1 MILYRAINIDDI
13 NNLKNGNNIYSSIIN
28 SYLLSQEKE
37 IRKNVYSYYNLCIKG
52 SRQYALDT
60 ITGHVSGQR
69 IGAKISPW
77 ISVTSDFE
85 MASSEYSVPQS
96 GKYNYY
102 KLRKPVILLNIPDD
116 KILSEEKEVFNL
128 RNRND
133 VDDFAVDL
141 RSNNLSKLF
150 ENEAIMAEKY
160 NMDMPGYDVVAEL
173 NRLLLDYKTKVS
185 GFSNFSTATNELLIF
200 SQIKK
205 EYIKAIMSPELVD
218 VLYSCNINI
227 EEYYDFIT
235 NNYRELN
242 IYLKILKDEFIGK
255 NLTDYLVLNYDN
267 IDGNNIEEKYQTL
280 KEIKLK
286 VLSSIVN
293 SINKKYNTNFKVSRL
308 LDDNV
313 LVKRYENISDLSLTS
328 RYDLVLIEKDNKIY
342 EHNFK
347 KSGFYNKENDESITS
362 GEILKIING
371 KTKVRK

>member
-28 SYLLSQEKE
+28 SYLLSKEKE
-37 IRKNVYSYYNLCIKG
+37 IRKNVYSYYNLCIEG
-52 SRQYALDT
+52 NRQYALDT

-102 KLRKPVILLNIPDD
+102 KYRKPVILLNIPDD

-128 RNRND
+128 RCRND
-133 VDDFAVDL
+133 IDDFAIDL
-141 RSNNLSKLF
+141 RSNNLNKLF
-150 ENEAIMAEKY
+150 ESEVIMAEKY
-160 NMDMPGYDVVAEL
+160 NTGMPGYDVVAEL

-185 GFSNFSTATNELLIF
+185 GFSNFSTATNELLVF

-227 EEYYDFIT
+227 EEYYDFIK

-242 IYLKILKDEFIGK
+242 IYLKLLKDEFIGK
-255 NLTDYLVLNYDN
+255 NLTDYLVSNYNN

-280 KEIKLK
+280 KIIKLK
-286 VLSSIVN
+286 ILSSIVD

-308 LDDNV
+308 LDDNI
-313 LVKRYENISDLSLTS
+313 LVKCYENISDLSLTS

-347 KSGFYNKENDESITS
+347 KRGFYNEENDDLIES
-362 GEILKIING
+362 GEIFKIIKG
-371 KTKVRK
+371 KTKMRK

>member
-37 IRKNVYSYYNLCIKG
+37 IRKNVYRYYNLCIKG

-133 VDDFAVDL
+133 VDDFVVDL

-342 EHNFK
+342 EHSFNK
-347 KSGFYNKENDESITS
+347 CGFYNKENDESITS